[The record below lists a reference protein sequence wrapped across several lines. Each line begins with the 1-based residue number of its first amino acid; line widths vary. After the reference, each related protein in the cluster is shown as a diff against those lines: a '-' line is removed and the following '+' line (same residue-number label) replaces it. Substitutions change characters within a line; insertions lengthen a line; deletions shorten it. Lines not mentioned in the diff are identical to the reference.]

1 MASACAD
8 QLQWP
13 ALLLGR
19 VLLQAFEMRRLSY
32 IEMMDTALGNLKLD
46 QEKQMRWLKETWP
59 NLVQIPL
66 NVLNSGTLQGII
78 DLVRHGMIGMAFL

>member
-1 MASACAD
+1 
-8 QLQWP
+8 
-13 ALLLGR
+13 
-19 VLLQAFEMRRLSY
+19 MRRLSY

-66 NVLNSGTLQGII
+66 NLLNSGTLQGIF